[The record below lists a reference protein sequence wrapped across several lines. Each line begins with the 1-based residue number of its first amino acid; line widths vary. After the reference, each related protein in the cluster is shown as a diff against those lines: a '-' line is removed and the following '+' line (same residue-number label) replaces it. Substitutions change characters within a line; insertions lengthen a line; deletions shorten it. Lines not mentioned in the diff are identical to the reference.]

1 MSRYRREPFDVA
13 GPFVVRRTFTFNGE
27 TFYQDDNFP
36 LDGVSNRRVRQ
47 LYDNRRIDMDVM
59 PAVVVPVVDSTA
71 KESLVVA
78 DDPVV
83 SLEFTTEPDP
93 VAVCDLPDD
102 ELFAR
107 AMEATG
113 VRYRVRD
120 RAIKALESL

>member
-1 MSRYRREPFDVA
+1 MSRYRRVPFDVA

-27 TFYQDDNFP
+27 TFYQDDNFSV
-36 LDGVSNRRVRQ
+36 DGVSKRRVRQ

-59 PAVVVPVVDSTA
+59 PEVVVSVVNS
-71 KESLVVA
+71 
-78 DDPVV
+78 
-83 SLEFTTEPDP
+83 EFTTEPAT

-113 VRYRVRD
+113 VRYRVRE

>member
-1 MSRYRREPFDVA
+1 MSRYRRVPFDVA

-27 TFYQDDNFP
+27 TFYQDDNFSV
-36 LDGVSNRRVRQ
+36 DGVSKRRVRQ

-59 PAVVVPVVDSTA
+59 PEVVVPVVDSTA

-78 DDPVV
+78 PVQ
-83 SLEFTTEPDP
+83 

-120 RAIKALESL
+120 RAIKAMESL